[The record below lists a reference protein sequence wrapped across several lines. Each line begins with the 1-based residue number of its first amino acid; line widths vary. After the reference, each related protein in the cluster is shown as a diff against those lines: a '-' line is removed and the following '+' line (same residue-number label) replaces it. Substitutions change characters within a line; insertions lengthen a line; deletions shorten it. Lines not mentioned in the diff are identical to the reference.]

1 MVGYLNF
8 IMSSLV
14 AVCVICKAG
23 DENEVIL
30 APTEVFNVFFSVVK
44 IDISVLIFCSILG
57 GSIRQA

>member
-23 DENEVIL
+23 DENEVIF
-30 APTEVFNVFFSVVK
+30 APTEVFNVFFSV
-44 IDISVLIFCSILG
+44 L
-57 GSIRQA
+57 

>member
-1 MVGYLNF
+1 
-8 IMSSLV
+8 MSSLV